1 MHESNIYL
9 KDQFI
14 FHKHLSKFSCLMIGI
29 GGLIGG
35 GIFSVI
41 GVISI
46 YTGPYAYL
54 SYLIT
59 GVVALI
65 TVYSYQKLN
74 FKWSGPGG
82 EYSVIQGAFKDSKLQ
97 ILGAFAG
104 LLLIFGYITS
114 LALYAYTFSI
124 YFLHLFNIEYNYLF
138 LSIIIIVIFMIF
150 TLLNLRGVKE
160 SGRFQNILV
169 VIKVLILIVFSIAG
183 IIYAIRSPQQMI
195 LNVGLDIDSLKRIN
209 IVGIIMGSAS
219 IIVSYQGFQLI
230 AYVPYEMKDVKGG
243 LKMMRWSVLI
253 SMILYCSVG
262 FTVISI
268 LGISGLIE
276 GGIRNAEIAVANAAL
291 SFMGKYGMVII
302 VIGVLLS
309 TASALNA
316 TILGVSRL
324 IYIMGIDRI
333 FPKKLSLLSK
343 NKVPY
348 NAILFISILSAI
360 FTILTGGALAIAS
373 VAGLIFAQVFFIINF
388 TNFKVKRE
396 TKSKAIVPFLGMI
409 LTCFFFII
417 LLGYNLINIRQ
428 EIISFISF
436 LVMESFVLFFVFHN
450 NKKNNNKFVS

>member
-268 LGISGLIE
+268 LGISGLLE

>member
-9 KDQFI
+9 KDQFL

-114 LALYAYTFSI
+114 MALYAYTFSI

-268 LGISGLIE
+268 LGISGLLE

>member
-1 MHESNIYL
+1 MPEFSIPL
-9 KDQFI
+9 KEQSI

-46 YTGPYAYL
+46 YTGPYAYI
-54 SYLIT
+54 SYFIT

-74 FKWSGPGG
+74 FKWDGPGG
-82 EYSVIQGAFKDSKLQ
+82 EYSVIQGAFKGSKLQ
-97 ILGAFAG
+97 NLGAFAG
-104 LLLIFGYITS
+104 LLLIFGYIS
-114 LALYAYTFSI
+114 SMALYAYTFSV
-124 YFLHLFNIEYNYLF
+124 YFLHLFNIEYNYLI
-138 LSIIIIVIFMIF
+138 LSVIIIVLFMIF

-268 LGISGLIE
+268 LGISGLLE

-333 FPKKLSLLSK
+333 FPKKLSSLSK

-450 NKKNNNKFVS
+450 NKKNNNKFIS

>member
-1 MHESNIYL
+1 MHESKIYPR
-9 KDQFI
+9 DQLI

-46 YTGPYAYL
+46 FTGPYSYI

-59 GVVALI
+59 GFVALI

-74 FKWSGPGG
+74 LKWSGAGG
-82 EYSVIQGAFKDSKLQ
+82 EYSVIQGAFKDSKRQ

-114 LALYAYTFSI
+114 MALYAYTFSI
-124 YFLHLFNIEYNYLF
+124 YFLHLFNIEDNYLF
-138 LSIIIIVIFMIF
+138 LSVIIIAIFMIF
-150 TLLNLRGVKE
+150 TLINLRGVKE
-160 SGRFQNILV
+160 SGRFQNFLV
-169 VIKVLILIVFSIAG
+169 VIKVLILIVFSITG
-183 IIYAIRSPQQMI
+183 ITYALQSPQKMI
-195 LNVGLDIDSLKRIN
+195 LNVGLNIDSLKSID
-209 IVGIIMGSAS
+209 IVGLFIGSAS

-230 AYVPYEMKDVKGG
+230 AYVPHEMKDVKGG

-253 SMILYCSVG
+253 SMVLYFFVG

-268 LGISGLIE
+268 LGVSGLIG
-276 GGIRNAEIAVANAAL
+276 GGIHNAEIAVANAAL
-291 SFMGKYGMVII
+291 NFMGKYGMVII
-302 VIGVLLS
+302 IIGVLLS

-324 IYIMGIDRI
+324 IYILGIDRI
-333 FPKKLSLLSK
+333 FPQKLSLLSK

-348 NAILFISILSAI
+348 NAILFISIISAL
-360 FTILTGGALAIAS
+360 FTILTGGSLAIAS

-396 TKSKAIVPFLGMI
+396 TKSNAIVPFSGMI
-409 LTCFFFII
+409 LTGFFFII
-417 LLGYNLINIRQ
+417 LLCYNFINIRQ
-428 EIISFISF
+428 ELLSFISF
-436 LVMESFVLFFVFHN
+436 LIMESSVLFFVFHN
-450 NKKNNNKFVS
+450 NRKNNNKFVS

>member
-46 YTGPYAYL
+46 YTGPYSYL